1 MAHAHYHV
9 LFLRKPVGSGHGFLG
24 NDQVNGVA
32 KVFGLL
38 VVHGTDGGLLSL
50 AVPEYVTQIP
60 GWSNEGATCMST

>member
-32 KVFGLL
+32 KVLRLF
-38 VVHGTDGGLLSL
+38 VVHGTDGSLLPL
-50 AVPEYVTQIP
+50 AVSENVAQIA
-60 GWSNEGATCMST
+60 GWSNEGAT